1 MTPMK
6 SKKSERTRE
15 TIIRAARKVFSEHA
29 YHAASIRMIGKE
41 AGIEHPLINYYYPNK
56 AELFDAIILEICE
69 EFAVSAAGWYDEV
82 REMGI
87 TEGFT
92 RYIQLL
98 MEFNRRNPE
107 PLRIL
112 ALNLPKVKDIS
123 QTPGYHRFPEL
134 ISRLHA
140 IFVEKI
146 KPRGADHEIGMFLN
160 GFYFLII
167 SLFGSGPCIAQVQ
180 GMDPEGDEYREWM
193 MKTLLFLFLPR
204 LKEIIIPGKDRAGSR
219 R

>member
-1 MTPMK
+1 MK

-15 TIIRAARKVFSEHA
+15 TIVRAARKVFSEHA

-56 AELFDAIILEICE
+56 AELFDAIIREICE

-82 REMGI
+82 KVMGI
-87 TEGFT
+87 SDGFA
-92 RYIQLL
+92 RYIELL
-98 MEFNRRNPE
+98 MEFNRLNPE

-112 ALNLPKVKDIS
+112 ALNLPKVKDIA

-134 ISRLHA
+134 ISRLHT
-140 IFVEKI
+140 IFLEKI
-146 KPRGADHEIGMFLN
+146 RPRGGDHEIRMFLS

-167 SLFGSGPCIAQVQ
+167 SLFGSGPCVAQVQ
-180 GMDPEGDEYREWM
+180 GMDPEGDAYREWIM
-193 MKTLLFLFLPR
+193 ETLLFLFLPR
-204 LKEIIIPGKDRAGSR
+204 LKEIILPPANRTVSR
-219 R
+219 S